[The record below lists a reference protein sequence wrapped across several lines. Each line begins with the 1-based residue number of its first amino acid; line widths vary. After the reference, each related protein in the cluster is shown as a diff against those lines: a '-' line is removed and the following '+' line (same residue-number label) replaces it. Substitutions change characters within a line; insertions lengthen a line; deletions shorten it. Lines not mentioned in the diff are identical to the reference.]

1 MSRADKRIALLHL
14 AGLLIIAAGAVT
26 AGLAGNWPA
35 LCAWI
40 VAAVW
45 LVTAYL
51 NQRCAD
57 RAMTLYVLAV
67 GRNAGEY
74 ARGIRLGYRL
84 AYRLARTTTPQE
96 D

>member
-26 AGLAGNWPA
+26 SGLAGNWPA

-51 NQRCAD
+51 HQRRAD
-57 RAMTLYVLAV
+57 RAMTSYVLAV

-74 ARGIRLGYRL
+74 ARGVRDGYRL
-84 AYRLARTTTPQE
+84 AGMTTTTTQE

>member
-51 NQRCAD
+51 NQRRAD
-57 RAMTLYVLAV
+57 RAMTSYVLAV

-74 ARGIRLGYRL
+74 TRGVRDGYRL
-84 AYRLARTTTPQE
+84 AGMTTTTTQE